1 MIKLNLISTNFKQL
15 HRCSF
20 CKKIKNVWIDCFL
33 IVSSVWRWA
42 DCVFRFQAS
51 DWSFYINSV
60 LSLVDIWFSV
70 SSWAEHTGII
80 LTNARTRVGVFIKWY
95 CLMNH
100 YLLSFY
106 DKYLI
111 IYIDLIVNWELILCF
126 HSFKLISWIAS
137 KQTNHSFQLS

>member
-1 MIKLNLISTNFKQL
+1 M
-15 HRCSF
+15 
-20 CKKIKNVWIDCFL
+20 WIDCFL

-70 SSWAEHTGII
+70 SSWAEHKGII

-111 IYIDLIVNWELILCF
+111 IYIDLIVNWEGNLSYVFILSNSY
-126 HSFKLISWIAS
+126 HESQAN
-137 KQTNHSFQLS
+137 KQTIHFSLASILFFLFVLVKSRSCMRGQAEK